1 MSKYNEPNIGKIIKP
16 INIPGISSA
25 LSQFSE
31 IYDSKMM
38 KEISDIAKNPILT
51 ETQKMLD
58 RYNEMLKPLQMES
71 VRMLGTIMEN
81 QTAWMKAYDFSGIK
95 SLTENMNNVLG
106 VNDYNIGGAIKAL
119 NEMMEP
125 LKMSA
130 NFSKINEITASFS
143 SLSTILQEAGSASLV
158 SQILKNNSAFSA
170 LSEKTLEDININLLG
185 RVTDQVFSE
194 SEEWDIDTVSET
206 IASEY
211 EKATDL
217 SLNKEK
223 QNLPIEE
230 KRTIDV
236 KEIREWLNFII
247 DTVSE
252 TIASEYEKAT
262 DLSLNKEK
270 QNLPIEEKRTI
281 DVKEIREWLNFIIAI
296 ISFVLGVT
304 NSSAT
309 TMNNYNYTQQVNN
322 YYVVGMG
329 YDAKELNTTKYRI
342 VNRES
347 IVRLK
352 HDCHSIVIEKLEE
365 GKVVRIIDKYKKWR
379 QIIWENED
387 GEECMGWIQ
396 NYKLTEFK
404 VPRNK

>member
-25 LSQFSE
+25 
-31 IYDSKMM
+31 KMM

-247 DTVSE
+247 
-252 TIASEYEKAT
+252 
-262 DLSLNKEK
+262 
-270 QNLPIEEKRTI
+270 
-281 DVKEIREWLNFIIAI
+281 AI

-365 GKVVRIIDKYKKWR
+365 GNVVRIIDKYKKWR

-387 GEECMGWIQ
+387 GKECMGWIQ

>member
-25 LSQFSE
+25 LSQFSV

-58 RYNEMLKPLQMES
+58 RYNK
-71 VRMLGTIMEN
+71 
-81 QTAWMKAYDFSGIK
+81 
-95 SLTENMNNVLG
+95 
-106 VNDYNIGGAIKAL
+106 
-119 NEMMEP
+119 MMEP
-125 LKMSA
+125 LRMSA
-130 NFSKINEITASFS
+130 YFSKINEVTASIS
-143 SLSTILQEAGSASLV
+143 NLSPILQEAGNKSLI
-158 SQILKNNSAFSA
+158 SQILKYDSAFSA

-211 EKATDL
+211 ERATNL
-217 SLNKEK
+217 SINKEK

-247 DTVSE
+247 T
-252 TIASEYEKAT
+252 
-262 DLSLNKEK
+262 
-270 QNLPIEEKRTI
+270 
-281 DVKEIREWLNFIIAI
+281 I
-296 ISFVLGVT
+296 ISVVLGVT

-309 TMNNYNYTQQVNN
+309 TINNYNYTQQVNN
-322 YYVVGMG
+322 YYIVGMG

-396 NYKLTEFK
+396 NYRLTEFK

>member
-247 DTVSE
+247 
-252 TIASEYEKAT
+252 
-262 DLSLNKEK
+262 
-270 QNLPIEEKRTI
+270 
-281 DVKEIREWLNFIIAI
+281 AI

-304 NSSAT
+304 NSS

>member
-1 MSKYNEPNIGKIIKP
+1 MYQQYLVLSDLKFLLSWQIGKEII
-16 INIPGISSA
+16 ISCYHMNRTPCPSA
-25 LSQFSE
+25 DQR
-31 IYDSKMM
+31 
-38 KEISDIAKNPILT
+38 LT
-51 ETQKMLD
+51 SLD
-58 RYNEMLKPLQMES
+58 
-71 VRMLGTIMEN
+71 
-81 QTAWMKAYDFSGIK
+81 
-95 SLTENMNNVLG
+95 
-106 VNDYNIGGAIKAL
+106 
-119 NEMMEP
+119 
-125 LKMSA
+125 
-130 NFSKINEITASFS
+130 ITAMN
-143 SLSTILQEAGSASLV
+143 LSI
-158 SQILKNNSAFSA
+158 
-170 LSEKTLEDININLLG
+170 
-185 RVTDQVFSE
+185 
-194 SEEWDIDTVSET
+194 
-206 IASEY
+206 
-211 EKATDL
+211 
-217 SLNKEK
+217 NKEK

-247 DTVSE
+247 T
-252 TIASEYEKAT
+252 
-262 DLSLNKEK
+262 
-270 QNLPIEEKRTI
+270 
-281 DVKEIREWLNFIIAI
+281 I
-296 ISFVLGVT
+296 ISVVLGVT

-309 TMNNYNYTQQVNN
+309 TINNYNYTQQVNN
-322 YYVVGMG
+322 YYIVGMG

>member
-247 DTVSE
+247 T
-252 TIASEYEKAT
+252 
-262 DLSLNKEK
+262 
-270 QNLPIEEKRTI
+270 
-281 DVKEIREWLNFIIAI
+281 I
-296 ISFVLGVT
+296 ISVVLGVT

>member
-1 MSKYNEPNIGKIIKP
+1 MNQIIKP

-51 ETQKMLD
+51 ETQKMID

-71 VRMLGTIMEN
+71 VSMLGTIMAN
-81 QTAWMKAYDFSGIK
+81 QTAWMKVYDFSKIK
-95 SLTENMNNVLG
+95 SLTENMNNVIG

-247 DTVSE
+247 T
-252 TIASEYEKAT
+252 
-262 DLSLNKEK
+262 
-270 QNLPIEEKRTI
+270 
-281 DVKEIREWLNFIIAI
+281 I

-309 TMNNYNYTQQVNN
+309 TINNYNYTQQVNN

-365 GKVVRIIDKYKKWR
+365 GKDVRIIDKYKKWR
-379 QIIWENED
+379 QIIWKNED

>member
-247 DTVSE
+247 
-252 TIASEYEKAT
+252 
-262 DLSLNKEK
+262 
-270 QNLPIEEKRTI
+270 
-281 DVKEIREWLNFIIAI
+281 AI

-322 YYVVGMG
+322 YYIVGMG

-352 HDCHSIVIEKLEE
+352 HDCHSIVIEKLEK
-365 GKVVRIIDKYKKWR
+365 GKLL
-379 QIIWENED
+379 E
-387 GEECMGWIQ
+387 
-396 NYKLTEFK
+396 L
-404 VPRNK
+404 

>member
-1 MSKYNEPNIGKIIKP
+1 MKRMSKYNEPNIGKIIKP
-16 INIPGISSA
+16 INIPGIISA
-25 LSQFSE
+25 LSQFSV

-58 RYNEMLKPLQMES
+58 RYNK
-71 VRMLGTIMEN
+71 
-81 QTAWMKAYDFSGIK
+81 
-95 SLTENMNNVLG
+95 
-106 VNDYNIGGAIKAL
+106 
-119 NEMMEP
+119 MMEP
-125 LKMSA
+125 LRMSA
-130 NFSKINEITASFS
+130 YFSKINEVTASIS
-143 SLSTILQEAGSASLV
+143 NLSPILQEAGNKSLI
-158 SQILKNNSAFSA
+158 SQILKYDSAFSA
-170 LSEKTLEDININLLG
+170 LSEKTLEDINMNLLG

-194 SEEWDIDTVSET
+194 SEEWNIDTMSET

-211 EKATDL
+211 KKATNL
-217 SLNKEK
+217 SLNKK
-223 QNLPIEE
+223 SQDSPIE
-230 KRTIDV
+230 
-236 KEIREWLNFII
+236 
-247 DTVSE
+247 
-252 TIASEYEKAT
+252 A
-262 DLSLNKEK
+262 
-270 QNLPIEEKRTI
+270 KRTI
-281 DVKEIREWLNFIIAI
+281 DVKEIREWLNFIIAF
-296 ISFVLGVT
+296 ISFVLGIT

-309 TMNNYNYTQQVNN
+309 TINNYNYTQQVNN

-329 YDAKELNTTKYRI
+329 YDAKELNMTKYRI

-365 GKVVRIIDKYKKWR
+365 GQIVRIINKYKKWR

-387 GEECMGWIQ
+387 GEEYMGWIQ

>member
-71 VRMLGTIMEN
+71 VSMMGTIMAN

-95 SLTENMNNVLG
+95 SLTENMSNVLG
-106 VNDYNIGGAIKAL
+106 VQDYNIGGVIRAL

-130 NFSKINEITASFS
+130 GFSKINEISASIS
-143 SLSTILQEAGSASLV
+143 NLQPILQEAGSNSLI
-158 SQILKNNSAFSA
+158 SQVLKNNSAFSA

-194 SEEWDIDTVSET
+194 SEKWDIDTVSET

-211 EKATDL
+211 KKATDL
-217 SLNKEK
+217 SLNKE
-223 QNLPIEE
+223 
-230 KRTIDV
+230 
-236 KEIREWLNFII
+236 
-247 DTVSE
+247 
-252 TIASEYEKAT
+252 
-262 DLSLNKEK
+262 NKD
-270 QNLPIEEKRTI
+270 LPIEEKRTI

-296 ISFVLGVT
+296 ISFILGIT

-309 TMNNYNYTQQVNN
+309 MINNYNYTQQVNN

-329 YDAKELNTTKYRI
+329 YDAKELNMSKFRI

-347 IVRLK
+347 TVRLK
-352 HDCHSIVIEKLEE
+352 HDCHSLVIEKLEE
-365 GKVVRIIDKYKKWR
+365 GQVVRIINKYKKWR

-387 GEECMGWIQ
+387 DEECMGWIQ
-396 NYKLTEFK
+396 NYKLTEFN